1 VRHSAIL
8 IGSAV
13 VVVALALLGGCTKVT
28 VQVMPFAGVQQFP
41 PTDPGVVGVLYTEPT
56 RPHLRL
62 GEINLE
68 PHVKQSA
75 ADLEQRLQ
83 AAGAQLGADAV
94 VVVADPSNLVGG
106 TAATS
111 WWGRG
116 IETVHGEVVVGVA
129 IRYLA

>member
-1 VRHSAIL
+1 MSGVVTAI
-8 IGSAV
+8 AM
-13 VVVALALLGGCTKVT
+13 VALLAGCTKVT
-28 VQVMPFAGVQQFP
+28 VQIVPFAEAQKFP
-41 PTDPGVVGVLYTEPT
+41 PTDPGIVGVMYSEPS

-75 ADLEQRLQ
+75 AELEQQLQ

-94 VVVADPSNLVGG
+94 VVVADPANLVGG

-116 IETVHGEVVVGVA
+116 IEAVRGQVVVGVA

>member
-1 VRHSAIL
+1 MNGLVA
-8 IGSAV
+8 AV
-13 VVVALALLGGCTKVT
+13 AALALFGGCTKVSVT
-28 VQVMPFAGVQQFP
+28 TMPFTEVQKFP
-41 PTDPGVVGVLYTEPT
+41 PTDPGIVGVLHSEPS

-75 ADLEQRLQ
+75 ADLEQQLQ
-83 AAGAQLGADAV
+83 EAGAQLGADAV
-94 VVVADPSNLVGG
+94 VVVADPANLIGG

-116 IETVHGEVVVGVA
+116 VAPVHGEIVVAVA
-129 IRYLA
+129 IRYLQ

>member
-1 VRHSAIL
+1 VVRQAPFL
-8 IGSAV
+8 VGLVAAA
-13 VVVALALLGGCTKVT
+13 ALALLGGCTKVT
-28 VQVMPFAGVQQFP
+28 VQIVPFSGVQRFP
-41 PTDPGVVGVLYTEPT
+41 PTDPGVVGVLHSEPS

-68 PHVKQSA
+68 PQVKQSA
-75 ADLEQRLQ
+75 AELEQQLQ

-94 VVVADPSNLVGG
+94 VVVADPANLVGG

-116 IETVHGEVVVGVA
+116 IDPDHGEVVVGVA
-129 IRYLA
+129 IRYLQ

>member
-1 VRHSAIL
+1 MNGLVA
-8 IGSAV
+8 AV
-13 VVVALALLGGCTKVT
+13 AALALFGGCTKVSVT
-28 VQVMPFAGVQQFP
+28 TMPFTEVQKFP
-41 PTDPGVVGVLYTEPT
+41 PTDPGIVGVLHSEPS

-75 ADLEQRLQ
+75 ADLEQQLQ
-83 AAGAQLGADAV
+83 DAGAQLGADAV
-94 VVVADPSNLVGG
+94 VVVADPANLIGG

-116 IETVHGEVVVGVA
+116 VAPVHGEIVVAVA
-129 IRYLA
+129 IRYLQ

>member
-1 VRHSAIL
+1 MRDSPVL
-8 IGSAV
+8 IGTLVAV
-13 VVVALALLGGCTKVT
+13 VTLALLGGCTKVT

-41 PTDPGVVGVLYTEPT
+41 PTDPGIVGVLHSEPT

-75 ADLEQRLQ
+75 ADLEQQLQ
-83 AAGAQLGADAV
+83 TAGAQLGADAV
-94 VVVADPSNLVGG
+94 VVVADPANLVGG

-116 IETVHGEVVVGVA
+116 IDPVHGEVVVGVA
-129 IRYLA
+129 IRYLR